1 MNYKN
6 CIILL
11 FNLGCVPG
19 GISVDDGS
27 TNDGSTDGSTDD
39 GADEV
44 ETDDEGSPD
53 MLDEFL
59 PGEMWGPCPIDESS
73 GSITLCTV
81 EGVACVPS
89 QAGTMC
95 LPIADC
101 PPWPGFS
108 THLSMGWGYACY
120 PRCDSDDDC
129 APGMVCDTSLNFESM
144 CSWPNAPSCA
154 GSLGCE
160 CDNDTCAE
168 NLNCVNDLCISCPV
182 GQVGCDCGPKPG
194 YTCDVNL
201 VCVAGT
207 CEFN

>member
-1 MNYKN
+1 MNPKG
-6 CIILL
+6 CTTLVLL

-19 GISVDDGS
+19 GISVDD
-27 TNDGSTDGSTDD
+27 DSTDGSTDD
-39 GADEV
+39 GADEI
-44 ETDDEGSPD
+44 ETDDGGLSD
-53 MLDEFL
+53 MLADEFL

-108 THLSMGWGYACY
+108 DHLSMGWGYACY
-120 PRCDSDDDC
+120 PRCGSDDDC
-129 APGMVCDTSLNFESM
+129 ATGMVCDISLNFESM
-144 CSWPNAPSCA
+144 CSWPNEPSCA

-160 CDNDTCAE
+160 CDNGTCAE
-168 NLNCVNDLCISCPV
+168 NLNCVDELCVSCPA
-182 GQVGCDCGPKPG
+182 GQVDCDCQLGD
-194 YTCDVNL
+194 TCDVGL
-201 VCVAGT
+201 ACVAGT
-207 CEFN
+207 CEF